1 MILINNEYI
10 RGGEIYI
17 RKKKE
22 KKKKGVMCFL
32 GCVICDVKRDLFMC
46 EFPGYFCNYS
56 EYLWACRTFRSWSI
70 ILVTCYVYFLKKNK
84 TERLFYKTFLYVAF

>member
-1 MILINNEYI
+1 
-10 RGGEIYI
+10 
-17 RKKKE
+17 
-22 KKKKGVMCFL
+22 MCFL

-70 ILVTCYVYFLKKNK
+70 ILVTCYVYFLKKIK
-84 TERLFYKTFLYVAF
+84 RKDSFIKLSYMLRFETLKIF

>member
-22 KKKKGVMCFL
+22 KKKKVSRAFWVVSYVM
-32 GCVICDVKRDLFMC
+32 
-46 EFPGYFCNYS
+46 
-56 EYLWACRTFRSWSI
+56 
-70 ILVTCYVYFLKKNK
+70 
-84 TERLFYKTFLYVAF
+84 